1 LSAWFY
7 ILRLH
12 SDGLYCGSTKDRSR
26 RYKEHFSGS
35 GCRTTKIDPPV
46 AVVYEEEYQTYS
58 EALER
63 EQQIKRWSR
72 AKKEA
77 LIKTDLAELKKLAKR
92 KGLINKTNQ
101 RT

>member
-92 KGLINKTNQ
+92 KVIRNKTDSS
-101 RT
+101 T